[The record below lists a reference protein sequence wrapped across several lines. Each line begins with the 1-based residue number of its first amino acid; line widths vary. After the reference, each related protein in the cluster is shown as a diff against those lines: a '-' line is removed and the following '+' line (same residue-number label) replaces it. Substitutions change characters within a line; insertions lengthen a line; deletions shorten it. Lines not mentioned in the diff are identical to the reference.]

1 MRKIS
6 KIMSIVNIIA
16 GKLGHICSLGKDY
29 NFDELPSLR
38 CLAIAMQLQKTIYN
52 DFLPNN
58 EKWRSAYAE
67 WIYDEETEKISYS
80 TPSRLSVEASND
92 FVSLSFYSAK
102 ENSFGSNCFC
112 SIGYSLSNDEWN
124 CSMIS
129 VEHLEEKPERLA
141 LLYDFDLALDNE
153 ISVSLSKRESW
164 ASFYKENQA
173 ILSCLNSISNAIQ
186 V

>member
-6 KIMSIVNIIA
+6 KIMLIVNIIA

-38 CLAIAMQLQKTIYN
+38 CLAMAMQLQQAIYN
-52 DFLPNN
+52 DFLPKN

-67 WIYDEETEKISYS
+67 WGYDEQTQKLSYS
-80 TPSRLSVEASND
+80 TPSRLSVEVSDD

-102 ENSFGSNCFC
+102 ENSCGSHCFC
-112 SIGYSLSNDEWN
+112 NIQYSLSADEWY
-124 CSMIS
+124 CDS
-129 VEHLEEKPERLA
+129 VSVDHLEEKPERLA
-141 LLYDFDLALDNE
+141 LLYDFDLALDSA
-153 ISVSLSKRESW
+153 ISLSLSKRESW

-173 ILSCLNSISNAIQ
+173 VLSCLKLIGS
-186 V
+186 VVHV